1 MKTLTEYKKFI
12 NMIYTVPQK
21 HHFSG
26 ILLLL
31 QKTNCAPIDLIQQLI
46 FKSTIFNLQR
56 DKTTKLFV
64 SQKYTNLNTEG
75 TIISYF

>member
-31 QKTNCAPIDLIQQLI
+31 QKTNCASIDLIQQLI
-46 FKSTIFNLQR
+46 FKSTIFNLQSR
-56 DKTTKLFV
+56 
-64 SQKYTNLNTEG
+64 
-75 TIISYF
+75 